1 MEADETRMPFD
12 AQEYAAAAY
21 AQGKSLLDMQAEL
34 GEQLQSVRRSLYSL
48 INKRY
53 QDFLGL
59 GTSLSGLDTSVASL
73 REPLAEI
80 KGKIQSAHLE
90 LHNELDHL
98 DSRLAYRTQLREKK
112 QMLRLFLDL
121 GQLLER
127 ATMILQEAK
136 GTTEQTD
143 YVKCLERAAVDL
155 SQIRYFAKKGEGLPF
170 VVNAQPR
177 IEQVEQLLLDALEQF
192 LSSCAKRYVELA
204 TASKTEETD
213 MYEVARSIAQSL
225 RAYSAVEE
233 TDKAEHILRSSMV
246 QPFAKRIFG
255 SQPGRGMGLD
265 PAKFS
270 DMLQQILQF
279 VKAVGVPLIR
289 DIEVHLSAGS
299 GSTGYHLATHVFWRE
314 IATSM
319 MDSLPLVFVPGM
331 PARFHK
337 NYQTACGFVSAFGD
351 VFSVADDA
359 SKDGVSEYEVLALD
373 PTFIEFHRKW
383 QLPAY
388 FSIQKKLIVGTLEGG
403 NFKDTHEALSDLET
417 GQNDA
422 SRPQTTSMPSKQ
434 TKPDQPELETTK
446 RENGLLTE
454 QAAQALWAVSQCWSR
469 DVYLVP
475 LAASFWQLTVQILLW
490 YQHSVEEYVQQ
501 LMQPQ
506 LADTGADQLLRH
518 IHDTYAVNAAVTKQI
533 HTICQLIPIASDH
546 GSEEEKSMISSLR
559 TAATRA
565 LAPLDELVRKARD
578 TVASTVVSQCTA
590 NLASNLRRTTS
601 QYRHTNRPPPTAASV
616 FVSKLFTHMTDMET
630 KIDSMEPSNK
640 SVGLGPTI
648 KQILRNQIAKDVSKE
663 FAQVC
668 LETLIT
674 LSKTEASLQRL
685 RNKSRGAGARVD
697 TGYAGDLP
705 VPPGIDLRG
714 KAPDTDNDK
723 IRRQIWLDVAQLSQ
737 IISEYGVEPSDE
749 LSSFAQ
755 LIRPF
760 GK

>member
-1 MEADETRMPFD
+1 MEADETRLPFD

-21 AQGKSLLDMQAEL
+21 AQGKSLTDMQTEL
-34 GEQLQSVRRSLYSL
+34 SEQLQSVRRSLYSL
-48 INKRY
+48 INERY

-59 GTSLSGLDTSVASL
+59 GTSLSGLDTSIASL
-73 REPLAEI
+73 REPLTEI
-80 KGKIQSAHLE
+80 KGEIQSAHLE
-90 LHNELDHL
+90 LQTELDHL

-127 ATMILQEAK
+127 ASMILQEAK
-136 GTTEQTD
+136 ATTEQTD
-143 YVKCLERAAVDL
+143 YIKCLERAAVDL

-177 IEQVEQLLLDALEQF
+177 IEQVEQSLLDALEQF

-204 TASKTEETD
+204 TASKAEEAD
-213 MYEVARSIAQSL
+213 MYEMARNIAQSL

-233 TDKAEHILRSSMV
+233 TDKAELILRSSMV

-270 DMLQQILQF
+270 DMLQQVLQF

-289 DIEVHLSAGS
+289 DIEAHMSASS
-299 GSTGYHLATHVFWRE
+299 GSTGYHFATHVFWQE

-337 NYQTACGFVSAFGD
+337 NYQTACSFVSAFGD
-351 VFSVADDA
+351 VFSLADDA
-359 SKDGVSEYEVLALD
+359 FKDGVSEYEVLALD

-383 QLPAY
+383 QLLAY
-388 FSIQKKLIVGTLEGG
+388 FSIQKKLIVGALEDS
-403 NFKDTHEALSDLET
+403 NFKDIHETTPGLEN

-422 SRPQTTSMPSKQ
+422 SRPQTPSMSSKL
-434 TKPDQPELETTK
+434 TKPNRDKLEPIK

-454 QAAQALWAVSQCWSR
+454 QAAQALWAVSRCWSR

-475 LAASFWQLTVQILLW
+475 LAANFWQLTVQVLLW
-490 YQHSVEEYVQQ
+490 YQHSVEKCIQQ
-501 LMQPQ
+501 LIQAQ
-506 LADTGADQLLRH
+506 IADSETDQLLQH
-518 IHDTYAVNAAVTKQI
+518 IHDTYAVNAAVFKQI
-533 HTICQLIPIASDH
+533 RTICQLIPIASAHD
-546 GSEEEKSMISSLR
+546 SEGEKSMISSLG
-559 TAATRA
+559 TAVTQA
-565 LAPLDELVRKARD
+565 LAPLEALVRKARD
-578 TVASTVVSQCTA
+578 AIASTIVSQCTA
-590 NLASNLRRTTS
+590 NLVSNLRRTTS
-601 QYRHTNRPPPTAASV
+601 QYRHTNRPPPTAASS
-616 FVSKLFTHMTDMET
+616 FVSKLFTHMATMEI
-630 KIDSMEPSNK
+630 KIDGMESSNESADFGSM
-640 SVGLGPTI
+640 I
-648 KQILRNQIAKDVSKE
+648 KQIMRNRVAKDVSRE
-663 FAQVC
+663 FAKVC
-668 LETLIT
+668 LETLVT

-685 RNKSRGAGARVD
+685 RSKSRGAGARVD

-723 IRRQIWLDVAQLSQ
+723 IRRQIWLDVVQLSQ
-737 IISEYGVEPSDE
+737 IISDYGVEPSDE
-749 LSSFAQ
+749 FSSFAQ
-755 LIRPF
+755 LIHPF